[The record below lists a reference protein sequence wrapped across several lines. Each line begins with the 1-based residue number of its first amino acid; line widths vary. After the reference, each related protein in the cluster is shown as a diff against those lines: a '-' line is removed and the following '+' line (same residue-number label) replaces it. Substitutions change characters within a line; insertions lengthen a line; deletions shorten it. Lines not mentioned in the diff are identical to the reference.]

1 MMNRRKIKGEMM
13 KAVIYARQSSGSDDY
28 SESVENQIENCI
40 RLAAREKLTVI
51 GCYSDLNTSG
61 KTYPEG
67 AEKTA
72 ETDAAFQYWFSQQSG
87 SRKFR
92 PGLGKVFRRLEETDF
107 LIVDEMTRLYRPA
120 TRSFL
125 EPYVNQKL
133 AENNVQILQC
143 KGGRLDLNQ
152 FDQQLIQTLKN
163 QIQDEAIANQ
173 KRKSKE
179 QFRKLRDSGYK
190 CNGAKMFGI
199 RYLGNRE
206 LEVIPECAEVIRY
219 IYNSIADCM
228 PYSAI
233 IRQVNLKY
241 RHCFRRYCYE
251 SNFYAIARQPI
262 YCGFQYNSDHE
273 LIPNVQMAGKEIV
286 SFQLWR
292 KVNAILDG
300 KKREAPRR
308 IKKNWLPMSG
318 RLVCGNCGGRLTCQ
332 IDRGVVYYICN
343 KNNLSPDPG
352 CSRSRIRFRSSGD
365 VNCLYET
372 VFPLL
377 LPGLAERCRINQE
390 NAAARR
396 RIQDR
401 RKKLRILDEK
411 ERQLVDLFV
420 ENVITRDQM
429 KDILCRHREKRLHL
443 QTEIRISQEI
453 KPETLKYERTVLFPD
468 FFRRIQNRTLPD
480 NLYEQLFRETVR
492 QIVVYDHR
500 ADFDTIAGRISIPRI
515 RCGRRNYFPSWE
527 IRPPAADRPEDLFSP
542 GCPPVEIIFFSGREK
557 LLLES
562 GTCIF
567 KEERRE

>member
-1 MMNRRKIKGEMM
+1 M
-13 KAVIYARQSSGSDDY
+13 KAVIYARQSSGGDDY

-40 RLAAREKLTVI
+40 RLADREKLTVI

-67 AEKTA
+67 AEKIA
-72 ETDAAFQYWFSQQSG
+72 ETDDAFQRWFCQQSG

-133 AENNVQILQC
+133 AEHHVQILQC

-173 KRKSKE
+173 KKKSKE

-199 RYLGNRE
+199 RYLGNRK
-206 LEVIPECAEVIRY
+206 LEVIPECAEAIRF
-219 IYNSIADCM
+219 IYESIVRYV

-233 IRQVNLKY
+233 IRQVN
-241 RHCFRRYCYE
+241 RNFRTCFRRYCYE

-262 YCGFQYNSDHE
+262 YCGYQYNTDHE
-273 LIPNVQMAGKEIV
+273 LIPNVQMAGQEIV
-286 SFQLWR
+286 SFRLWR
-292 KVNAILDG
+292 QVNAILDDR
-300 KKREAPRR
+300 KREAPAR

-318 RLVCGNCGGRLTCQ
+318 RLICGNCGSRLTCQ
-332 IDRGVVYYICN
+332 IDRGVIYYICN

-377 LPGLAERCRINQE
+377 LTGLAERCRVNRE
-390 NAAARR
+390 NAAAHLMIR
-396 RIQDR
+396 DC
-401 RKKLRILDEK
+401 RKQLEILNEK
-411 ERQLVDLFV
+411 ERRLFELFV
-420 ENVITRDQM
+420 EDVITHDQL
-429 KDILCRHREKRLHL
+429 KEILRRHREKRELL
-443 QTEIRISQEI
+443 LTEIRMSREIS
-453 KPETLKYERTVLFPD
+453 PETLKNERAVLFPD
-468 FFRRIQNRTLPD
+468 LFRQIRNRTLPD
-480 NLYEQLFRETVR
+480 TPYGQLFRETVR
-492 QIVVYDHR
+492 QAVIYDDR
-500 ADFDTIAGRISIPRI
+500 AEFDTVAGGISIPRI
-515 RCGRRNYFPSWE
+515 RRGRRNYFPGWK
-527 IRPPAADRPEDLFSP
+527 ITPPAGVREEDLFSP
-542 GCPPVEIIFFSGREK
+542 GCPPVEIIFFSGRK
-557 LLLES
+557 KVLLETGS
-562 GTCIF
+562 CIF
-567 KEERRE
+567 KEGEPE